1 MRGVHYLKVWTKKQ
15 QVVSLSTVE
24 SELSAAV
31 KTASDGPGIQI
42 LCGLSVHL
50 DASGTMCLVNRRGL
64 GQDEE
69 APNEHRG
76 LRFRVNQNKRV
87 EVSIDGNMV
96 TVSDRKTCCW
106 IREVEWWH
114 PRSQ

>member
-50 DASGTMCLVNRRGL
+50 DASERC
-64 GQDEE
+64 
-69 APNEHRG
+69 AW
-76 LRFRVNQNKRV
+76 
-87 EVSIDGNMV
+87 SIAEDWG
-96 TVSDRKTCCW
+96 KTKKHLMS
-106 IREVEWWH
+106 IVVYDFV
-114 PRSQ
+114 